1 MHVTGGGGMHRGGGW
16 GMTFILCIPPG
27 YATGSMTRRWE
38 RQRSFSPQ
46 IWPCRPETDVN
57 INIKHMELSEVHK

>member
-1 MHVTGGGGMHRGGGW
+1 MHVTGGECTGGGGVGGMAC
-16 GMTFILCIPPG
+16 ILFIPPG